1 MDYVA
6 GNMGKNTLLR
16 ANAKQPVDIWHGDLD
31 GNGVY
36 DLFPFVYFQTAN
48 GKMASASLF
57 GKDDVHKML
66 NQTRQRWVYYKD
78 FGQVTQENFFI
89 ASEKEKAK
97 KISMQENASI
107 WIENLGEG
115 KFKTH
120 ILPLMVQISAMNGIQ
135 IKDINQDGHLDIM
148 YVGNNYANEV
158 FMGRYDASNG
168 GVLLGNGKGKFTY
181 LNQSG
186 LFVPQDAKSFISI
199 DLGQRGLAFI
209 ASQNRGKMHAF
220 ASLDNAWTRFNI
232 PKGIQGFEYQ
242 FKGQKQRVEWTYGS
256 SYLGQSA
263 NGQAFLPNG
272 AKLIKTF

>member
-1 MDYVA
+1 M
-6 GNMGKNTLLR
+6 R

-107 WIENLGEG
+107 WIENLG
-115 KFKTH
+115 K
-120 ILPLMVQISAMNGIQ
+120 
-135 IKDINQDGHLDIM
+135 
-148 YVGNNYANEV
+148 
-158 FMGRYDASNG
+158 
-168 GVLLGNGKGKFTY
+168 
-181 LNQSG
+181 
-186 LFVPQDAKSFISI
+186 
-199 DLGQRGLAFI
+199 
-209 ASQNRGKMHAF
+209 
-220 ASLDNAWTRFNI
+220 
-232 PKGIQGFEYQ
+232 
-242 FKGQKQRVEWTYGS
+242 GS
-256 SYLGQSA
+256 SKHIFYH
-263 NGQAFLPNG
+263 
-272 AKLIKTF
+272 